1 MLRIQKNN
9 HQPGFKD
16 KKRDGGLPLAPLS
29 KEGFSPWRSAG
40 RIALIY
46 LVLGSLWVLF
56 TDRAVS
62 ALALAEQ
69 WVTKIHMIKGWFFV
83 FTTAVLIFSLIFR
96 MLAEVK
102 RKETF
107 LELAYKDAVGSHE
120 RLEAAYEEIIATE
133 DELRVQ
139 YCQLIENQ
147 RRLAESEE
155 MLQHLAY
162 HDPLTGLPNRL
173 ALFELA
179 GKELLEAGAERA
191 ALLFVDIDNFK
202 YVNDTMGH
210 AFGDRLIHHAGH
222 RLEDI
227 IGERGGIY
235 RFGGDEFIVLLAL
248 SREEADEVAAEIL
261 ASFKET
267 VDVDGSLLRIS
278 MSIGMS
284 LYPEH
289 GKDIGELLKYAD
301 IAMYQAKSA
310 GKGSYVVFESWL
322 NDSFSERM
330 RIENRLYAAMENNE
344 FHLVYQPQVDPAE
357 NRVTGLEAL
366 VRWNSP
372 ELGQVSPV
380 RFIKV
385 AEDTH
390 YIITLG
396 AWILKEACRYLKS
409 LHEKGFPDLTMSV
422 NISMPQLLQT
432 DFYEVVLDTLAAT
445 GLSPGDLELELTE
458 TVLLKSYEHVLPK
471 LTALRGLQ
479 VKIAL
484 DDFGTGYSSLSY
496 LTHLP
501 ISTLKIDKS
510 FIDLL
515 STDDPQGSL
524 VEEIIRIGRRMNL
537 LVVAEGVETRY
548 QLDRLRE
555 QGCDRI
561 QGYFFSRPLPPGEL
575 EALLADWNGAPE
587 ADKEEEGG

>member
-1 MLRIQKNN
+1 MLRIQRNDNQPDMNN
-9 HQPGFKD
+9 
-16 KKRDGGLPLAPLS
+16 KKRDGELPLAPSS
-29 KEGFSPWRSAG
+29 KQAFSPWKGAG
-40 RIALIY
+40 RIALVY
-46 LVLGSLWVLF
+46 LVLGSLWILF

-62 ALALAEQ
+62 ALELDEQ
-69 WVTKIHMIKGWFFV
+69 WITKINMIKGWFFV
-83 FTTAVLIFSLIFR
+83 LTTAVLIFSLIFR
-96 MLAEVK
+96 MLAEIK

-120 RLEAAYEEIIATE
+120 RLESAYEEIIATE
-133 DELRVQ
+133 DELRMQ
-139 YCQLIENQ
+139 CSQLIENQ
-147 RRLAESEE
+147 QRLAESEE

-173 ALFELA
+173 ALFDLA
-179 GKELLEAGAERA
+179 GKELLEAGEARA

-210 AFGDRLIHHAGH
+210 AFGDRLIQHAGQ
-222 RLEDI
+222 RLEEI

-235 RFGGDEFIVLLAL
+235 RFGGDEFIVLLAM
-248 SREEADEVAAEIL
+248 SREEADGAAAEIL
-261 ASFKET
+261 SAFKET

-284 LYPEH
+284 VYPEH

-301 IAMYQAKSA
+301 IAMFQAKSA
-310 GKGSYVVFESWL
+310 GKGSYVVFESKL
-322 NDSFSERM
+322 TDSFSERM

-344 FHLVYQPQVDPAE
+344 FHLVYQPQVDPAGK
-357 NRVTGLEAL
+357 RVTGLEAL

-390 YIITLG
+390 FIIPLG
-396 AWILKEACRYLKS
+396 AWILEEACRYLRT
-409 LHEKGFPDLTMSV
+409 LHDKGFPEMTMSV

-432 DFYEVVLDTLAAT
+432 DFYELVLDTLASS

-458 TVLLKSYEHVLPK
+458 TVLLKSYDHVLPK
-471 LTALRGLQ
+471 LAALRGIQ

-515 STDDPQGSL
+515 STDHPQGSL

-537 LVVAEGVETRY
+537 TVVAEGVETQY
-548 QLDRLRE
+548 QLDRLTE
-555 QGCDRI
+555 KGCDRI
-561 QGYFFSRPLPPGEL
+561 QGYFFSRPLPPEEL
-575 EALLADWNGAPE
+575 ELFLADWGRTSGA
-587 ADKEEEGG
+587 KG

>member
-1 MLRIQKNN
+1 MLRIQKNDN
-9 HQPGFKD
+9 QPNIKNT
-16 KKRDGGLPLAPLS
+16 KRGGELPLAPLS
-29 KEGFSPWRSAG
+29 KQAFSPWKGAG
-40 RIALIY
+40 RIALVY
-46 LVLGSLWVLF
+46 LVLGSLWILF

-62 ALALAEQ
+62 ALVLNEQ
-69 WVTKIHMIKGWFFV
+69 WLTKINMIKGWFFV

-96 MLAEVK
+96 MLAEIK
-102 RKETF
+102 RKEAF

-120 RLEAAYEEIIATE
+120 RLESAYEEIIATE

-139 YCQLIENQ
+139 YSQLIENQ

-179 GKELLEAGAERA
+179 GKDLLEAGETRA
-191 ALLFVDIDNFK
+191 ALMFVDIDNFK

-210 AFGDRLIHHAGH
+210 AFGDRLIHHAGQ
-222 RLEDI
+222 RLEEI

-248 SREEADEVAAEIL
+248 SREEADVTAAEIQ
-261 ASFKET
+261 AAFKET

-301 IAMYQAKSA
+301 IAMFQAKSA

-322 NDSFSERM
+322 TDSFSERM

-344 FHLVYQPQVDPAE
+344 FHLVYQPQVDPVE
-357 NRVTGLEAL
+357 KRVTGLEAL

-390 YIITLG
+390 FIIPLG
-396 AWILKEACRYLKS
+396 AWILEEACRYLKS
-409 LHEKGFPDLTMSV
+409 LHNKGFPDLTMSV

-432 DFYEVVLDTLAAT
+432 DFYELVLETLASS
-445 GLSPGDLELELTE
+445 GLSPKDLELELTE

-471 LTALRGLQ
+471 LAALRGIQ

-501 ISTLKIDKS
+501 ITTLKIDKS

-515 STDDPQGSL
+515 ATDHPQGSL
-524 VEEIIRIGRRMNL
+524 VEEIIRIGRRMSL
-537 LVVAEGVETRY
+537 TVVAEGVETRD
-548 QLDRLRE
+548 QLDRLTE

-561 QGYFFSRPLPPGEL
+561 QGYFFSRPLPPEKL
-575 EALLADWNGAPE
+575 EVFLAGWDNAS
-587 ADKEEEGG
+587 GGQ

>member
-1 MLRIQKNN
+1 MPRIQRNDNQPDIN
-9 HQPGFKD
+9 H
-16 KKRDGGLPLAPLS
+16 KKRDGELPLAPSS
-29 KEGFSPWRSAG
+29 KQAFSPWKGAG
-40 RIALIY
+40 RIALVY
-46 LVLGSLWVLF
+46 LVLGSLWILF

-62 ALALAEQ
+62 ALELDVQ
-69 WVTKIHMIKGWFFV
+69 WVTKINMIKGWFFV
-83 FTTAVLIFSLIFR
+83 LTTAVLIFSLIFR
-96 MLAEVK
+96 MLAEIK
-102 RKETF
+102 RKEMF

-133 DELRVQ
+133 DELRMQ
-139 YCQLIENQ
+139 YSQLIENQ
-147 RRLAESEE
+147 QRLAESEE

-173 ALFELA
+173 ALFDLA
-179 GKELLEAGAERA
+179 GKELLEAGEARA

-210 AFGDRLIHHAGH
+210 AFGDRLIQHAGQ
-222 RLEDI
+222 RLEEI

-235 RFGGDEFIVLLAL
+235 RFGGDEFIVLLAM
-248 SREEADEVAAEIL
+248 SREEADEAAAEIL
-261 ASFKET
+261 SAFKET

-284 LYPEH
+284 VYPEH

-301 IAMYQAKSA
+301 IAMFQAKSA
-310 GKGSYVVFESWL
+310 GKGSYVVFESKL
-322 NDSFSERM
+322 TDSFSERM

-344 FHLVYQPQVDPAE
+344 FHLVYQPQVDPAGK
-357 NRVTGLEAL
+357 RVTGLEAL

-390 YIITLG
+390 FIIPLG
-396 AWILKEACRYLKS
+396 AWILEEACRYLKT
-409 LHEKGFPDLTMSV
+409 LHDKGFPEMTMSV

-432 DFYEVVLDTLAAT
+432 DFYELVLDTLASS

-458 TVLLKSYEHVLPK
+458 TVLLKSYDHVLPK
-471 LTALRGLQ
+471 LAALRGIQ

-515 STDDPQGSL
+515 STDHPQGSL

-537 LVVAEGVETRY
+537 TVVAEGVETQY
-548 QLDRLRE
+548 QLDRLTE
-555 QGCDRI
+555 KGCDRI
-561 QGYFFSRPLPPGEL
+561 QGYFFSRPLLPEEL
-575 EALLADWNGAPE
+575 ELFLADWGRTSGANG
-587 ADKEEEGG
+587 

>member
-1 MLRIQKNN
+1 MLRIQRNDNQPNMKN
-9 HQPGFKD
+9 
-16 KKRDGGLPLAPLS
+16 KKKGGELPLAPLS
-29 KEGFSPWRSAG
+29 KQAFSPWKGAG
-40 RIALIY
+40 RIALVY
-46 LVLGSLWVLF
+46 LVLGSLWILF

-62 ALALAEQ
+62 ALALDEQ
-69 WVTKIHMIKGWFFV
+69 WITKINMIKGWFFV

-96 MLAEVK
+96 MLAEIK

-120 RLEAAYEEIIATE
+120 RLESAYEEIIATE
-133 DELRVQ
+133 DELRIQ
-139 YCQLIENQ
+139 YSQLIENQ

-179 GKELLEAGAERA
+179 GKELLETGETRA

-210 AFGDRLIHHAGH
+210 AFGDRLIQHAGQ
-222 RLEDI
+222 RLEEI

-235 RFGGDEFIVLLAL
+235 RFGGDEFIVLLAM
-248 SREEADEVAAEIL
+248 SREEADEAAAEIL
-261 ASFKET
+261 SAFKET

-289 GKDIGELLKYAD
+289 GKDIEELLKYAD
-301 IAMYQAKSA
+301 IAMFQAKSA

-322 NDSFSERM
+322 TDSFSERM

-344 FHLVYQPQVDPAE
+344 FHLVYQPQVDPAGK
-357 NRVTGLEAL
+357 RVTGLEAL

-372 ELGQVSPV
+372 ELGRVSPV

-390 YIITLG
+390 FIIPLG
-396 AWILKEACRYLKS
+396 AWILEEACRYLKS
-409 LHEKGFPDLTMSV
+409 LHDKGFPELTMSV

-432 DFYEVVLDTLAAT
+432 DFYELVLETLASS
-445 GLSPGDLELELTE
+445 GLSPKDLELELTE
-458 TVLLKSYEHVLPK
+458 TVLLKSYDHVLPK
-471 LTALRGLQ
+471 LAALRGIQ

-496 LTHLP
+496 LTNLP
-501 ISTLKIDKS
+501 ITTLKIDKS

-537 LVVAEGVETRY
+537 TVVAEGVETRD
-548 QLDRLRE
+548 QLDRLTE

-561 QGYFFSRPLPPGEL
+561 QGYYFSRPLPPEEL
-575 EALLADWNGAPE
+575 EVFLAGWSSTPGANG
-587 ADKEEEGG
+587 

>member
-1 MLRIQKNN
+1 MLRIQRNDNQPDMKN
-9 HQPGFKD
+9 
-16 KKRDGGLPLAPLS
+16 KKRDGELPLAPLS
-29 KEGFSPWRSAG
+29 KQAFSPWKGAG
-40 RIALIY
+40 RIALVY
-46 LVLGSLWVLF
+46 LVLGALWILF

-62 ALALAEQ
+62 ALALDEQ
-69 WVTKIHMIKGWFFV
+69 WITKINMIKGWFFV

-96 MLAEVK
+96 MLAEIK

-120 RLEAAYEEIIATE
+120 RLESAYEEIIATE
-133 DELRVQ
+133 DELRMQ
-139 YCQLIENQ
+139 YSQLIENQ

-179 GKELLEAGAERA
+179 GKELLEAGEARA

-210 AFGDRLIHHAGH
+210 AFGDRLIQHAGQ
-222 RLEDI
+222 RLEEI

-235 RFGGDEFIVLLAL
+235 RFGGDEFIVLLAM
-248 SREEADEVAAEIL
+248 SREEADEAAAEIL
-261 ASFKET
+261 SAFKET

-301 IAMYQAKSA
+301 IAMFQAKSA

-322 NDSFSERM
+322 TDSFSERM

-344 FHLVYQPQVDPAE
+344 FHLVYQPQVDPAGK
-357 NRVTGLEAL
+357 RVTGLEAL

-390 YIITLG
+390 FIIPLG
-396 AWILKEACRYLKS
+396 AWILEEACRYLKT
-409 LHEKGFPDLTMSV
+409 LHDKGFPEMTMSV

-432 DFYEVVLDTLAAT
+432 DFYELVLDTLASS

-458 TVLLKSYEHVLPK
+458 TVLLKSYDHVLPK
-471 LTALRGLQ
+471 LAALRGIQ

-501 ISTLKIDKS
+501 ITTLKIDKS

-515 STDDPQGSL
+515 STDHPQGSL

-537 LVVAEGVETRY
+537 TVVAEGVETQD
-548 QLDRLRE
+548 QLDRLTE
-555 QGCDRI
+555 KGCDRI
-561 QGYFFSRPLPPGEL
+561 QGYFFSRPLPPEEL
-575 EALLADWNGAPE
+575 EQFLADWDRTTGANG
-587 ADKEEEGG
+587 

>member
-1 MLRIQKNN
+1 MLRIQRNDNQPDMKN
-9 HQPGFKD
+9 
-16 KKRDGGLPLAPLS
+16 KKRDGELPLAPLS
-29 KEGFSPWRSAG
+29 KQAFSPWKGAG
-40 RIALIY
+40 RIALVY
-46 LVLGSLWVLF
+46 LVLGALWILF

-62 ALALAEQ
+62 ALALDEQ
-69 WVTKIHMIKGWFFV
+69 WITKINMIKGWFFV

-96 MLAEVK
+96 MLAEIK

-120 RLEAAYEEIIATE
+120 RLESAYEEIIATE
-133 DELRVQ
+133 DELRMQ
-139 YCQLIENQ
+139 YSQLIENQ

-179 GKELLEAGAERA
+179 GKELLEAGEARA

-210 AFGDRLIHHAGH
+210 AFGDRLIQHAGQ
-222 RLEDI
+222 RLEEI

-235 RFGGDEFIVLLAL
+235 RFGGDEFIVLLAM
-248 SREEADEVAAEIL
+248 SREEADEAAAEIL
-261 ASFKET
+261 SAFKET

-301 IAMYQAKSA
+301 IAMFQAKSA

-322 NDSFSERM
+322 TDSFSERM

-344 FHLVYQPQVDPAE
+344 FHLVYQPQVDPAGK
-357 NRVTGLEAL
+357 RVTGLEAL

-390 YIITLG
+390 FIIPLG
-396 AWILKEACRYLKS
+396 AWILEEACRYLKT
-409 LHEKGFPDLTMSV
+409 LHDKGFPEMTMSV

-432 DFYEVVLDTLAAT
+432 DFYELVLDTLASS

-458 TVLLKSYEHVLPK
+458 TVLLKSYDHVLPK
-471 LTALRGLQ
+471 LAALRGIQ

-496 LTHLP
+496 LTNLP
-501 ISTLKIDKS
+501 ITTLKIDKS

-537 LVVAEGVETRY
+537 TVVAEGVETRD
-548 QLDRLRE
+548 QLDRLTE

-561 QGYFFSRPLPPGEL
+561 QGYYFSRPLPPEEL
-575 EALLADWNGAPE
+575 EVFLAGWSSTPGANG
-587 ADKEEEGG
+587 

>member
-1 MLRIQKNN
+1 MLRIQRNDNQPDMKN
-9 HQPGFKD
+9 
-16 KKRDGGLPLAPLS
+16 KKRDGELPLAPLS
-29 KEGFSPWRSAG
+29 KQAFSPWKGAG
-40 RIALIY
+40 RIALVY
-46 LVLGSLWVLF
+46 LVLGALWILF

-62 ALALAEQ
+62 ALALDEQ
-69 WVTKIHMIKGWFFV
+69 WITKINMIKGWFFV

-96 MLAEVK
+96 MLAEIK

-120 RLEAAYEEIIATE
+120 RLESAYEEIIATE
-133 DELRVQ
+133 DELRMQ
-139 YCQLIENQ
+139 YSQLIENQ

-179 GKELLEAGAERA
+179 GKELLEAGEARA

-210 AFGDRLIHHAGH
+210 AFGDRLIQHAGQ
-222 RLEDI
+222 RLEEI

-235 RFGGDEFIVLLAL
+235 RFGGDEFIVLLAM
-248 SREEADEVAAEIL
+248 SREEADEAAAEIL
-261 ASFKET
+261 SAFKET

-301 IAMYQAKSA
+301 IAMFQAKSA

-322 NDSFSERM
+322 TDSFSERM

-344 FHLVYQPQVDPAE
+344 FHLVYQPQVDPE
-357 NRVTGLEAL
+357 GKRVTGLEAV

-390 YIITLG
+390 FIIPLG
-396 AWILKEACRYLKS
+396 AWILEEACRYLKT
-409 LHEKGFPDLTMSV
+409 LHDKGFPEMTMSV

-432 DFYEVVLDTLAAT
+432 DFYELVLDTLASS

-458 TVLLKSYEHVLPK
+458 TVLLKSYDHVLPK
-471 LTALRGLQ
+471 LAALRGIQ

-501 ISTLKIDKS
+501 ITTLKIDKS

-515 STDDPQGSL
+515 STDHPQGSL

-537 LVVAEGVETRY
+537 TVVAEGVETQD
-548 QLDRLRE
+548 QLDRLTE
-555 QGCDRI
+555 KGCDRI
-561 QGYFFSRPLPPGEL
+561 QGYFFSRPLPPEEL
-575 EALLADWNGAPE
+575 EQFLADWDRTTGANG
-587 ADKEEEGG
+587 

>member
-1 MLRIQKNN
+1 MLRIQRNDNQPDMNN
-9 HQPGFKD
+9 
-16 KKRDGGLPLAPLS
+16 KKRDGELPLAPSS
-29 KEGFSPWRSAG
+29 KQAFSPWKGAG
-40 RIALIY
+40 RIALVY
-46 LVLGSLWVLF
+46 LVLGSLWILF

-62 ALALAEQ
+62 ALELDEQ
-69 WVTKIHMIKGWFFV
+69 WITKINMIKGWFFV
-83 FTTAVLIFSLIFR
+83 LTTAVLIFSLIFR
-96 MLAEVK
+96 MLAEIK

-120 RLEAAYEEIIATE
+120 RLESAYEEIIATE
-133 DELRVQ
+133 DELRMQ
-139 YCQLIENQ
+139 YSQLIENQ
-147 RRLAESEE
+147 QRLAESEE

-179 GKELLEAGAERA
+179 GKELLEAGEARA

-210 AFGDRLIHHAGH
+210 AFGDRLIQHAGQ
-222 RLEDI
+222 RLEEI

-235 RFGGDEFIVLLAL
+235 RFGGDEFIVLLAM
-248 SREEADEVAAEIL
+248 SREEADGAAAEIL
-261 ASFKET
+261 SAFKET

-284 LYPEH
+284 VYPEH

-301 IAMYQAKSA
+301 IAMFQAKSA
-310 GKGSYVVFESWL
+310 GKGSYVVFESKL
-322 NDSFSERM
+322 TDSFSERM

-344 FHLVYQPQVDPAE
+344 FHLVYQPQVDPAGK
-357 NRVTGLEAL
+357 RVTGLEAL

-390 YIITLG
+390 FIIPLG
-396 AWILKEACRYLKS
+396 AWILEEACRYLRT
-409 LHEKGFPDLTMSV
+409 LHDKGFPEMTMSV

-432 DFYEVVLDTLAAT
+432 DFYELVLDTLASS

-458 TVLLKSYEHVLPK
+458 TVLLKSYDHVLPK
-471 LTALRGLQ
+471 LAALRGIQ

-515 STDDPQGSL
+515 STDHPQGSL

-537 LVVAEGVETRY
+537 TVVAEGVETQY
-548 QLDRLRE
+548 QLDRLTE
-555 QGCDRI
+555 KGCDRI
-561 QGYFFSRPLPPGEL
+561 QGYFFSRPLPPEEL
-575 EALLADWNGAPE
+575 ELFLADWGRTSGA
-587 ADKEEEGG
+587 KG

>member
-1 MLRIQKNN
+1 MLRIQRNDNQPNMKN
-9 HQPGFKD
+9 
-16 KKRDGGLPLAPLS
+16 KKKGGELPLAPLS
-29 KEGFSPWRSAG
+29 KQAFSPWKGAG
-40 RIALIY
+40 RIALVY
-46 LVLGSLWVLF
+46 LVLGSLWILF

-62 ALALAEQ
+62 ALALDEQ
-69 WVTKIHMIKGWFFV
+69 WITKINMIKGWFFV

-96 MLAEVK
+96 MLAEIK

-120 RLEAAYEEIIATE
+120 RLESAYEEIIATE
-133 DELRVQ
+133 DELRMQ
-139 YCQLIENQ
+139 YSQLIENQ

-179 GKELLEAGAERA
+179 GKELLETGETRA

-210 AFGDRLIHHAGH
+210 AFGDRLIQHAGQ
-222 RLEDI
+222 RLEEI

-235 RFGGDEFIVLLAL
+235 RFGGDEFIVLLAM
-248 SREEADEVAAEIL
+248 SREEADEAAAEIL
-261 ASFKET
+261 SAFKET

-289 GKDIGELLKYAD
+289 GKDIEELLKYAD
-301 IAMYQAKSA
+301 IAMFQAKSA

-322 NDSFSERM
+322 TDSFSERM

-344 FHLVYQPQVDPAE
+344 FHLVYQPQVDPAGK
-357 NRVTGLEAL
+357 RVTGLEAL

-390 YIITLG
+390 FIIPLG
-396 AWILKEACRYLKS
+396 AWILEEACRYLKS
-409 LHEKGFPDLTMSV
+409 LHDKGFPELTMSV

-432 DFYEVVLDTLAAT
+432 DFYELVLETLASS
-445 GLSPGDLELELTE
+445 GLSPKDLELELTE
-458 TVLLKSYEHVLPK
+458 TVLLKSYDHVLPK
-471 LTALRGLQ
+471 LAALRGIQ

-496 LTHLP
+496 LTNLP
-501 ISTLKIDKS
+501 ITTLKIDKS

-537 LVVAEGVETRY
+537 TVVAEGVETRD
-548 QLDRLRE
+548 QLDRLTE

-561 QGYFFSRPLPPGEL
+561 QGYYFSRPLPPEEL
-575 EALLADWNGAPE
+575 EVFLAGWSSTPGANG
-587 ADKEEEGG
+587 

>member
-1 MLRIQKNN
+1 MLRIQRNDNQPNMKN
-9 HQPGFKD
+9 
-16 KKRDGGLPLAPLS
+16 KKKGGELPLAPLS
-29 KEGFSPWRSAG
+29 KQAFSPWKGAG
-40 RIALIY
+40 RIALVY
-46 LVLGSLWVLF
+46 LVLGSLWILF

-62 ALALAEQ
+62 ALALDEQ
-69 WVTKIHMIKGWFFV
+69 WITKINMIKGWFFV

-96 MLAEVK
+96 MLAEIK

-120 RLEAAYEEIIATE
+120 RLESAYEEIIATE
-133 DELRVQ
+133 DELRMQ
-139 YCQLIENQ
+139 YSQLIENQ

-179 GKELLEAGAERA
+179 GKELLETGETRA

-210 AFGDRLIHHAGH
+210 AFGDRLIQHAGQ
-222 RLEDI
+222 RLEEI

-235 RFGGDEFIVLLAL
+235 RFGGDEFIVLLAM
-248 SREEADEVAAEIL
+248 SREEADEAAAEIL
-261 ASFKET
+261 SAFKET

-289 GKDIGELLKYAD
+289 GKDIEELLKYAD
-301 IAMYQAKSA
+301 IAMFQAKSA

-322 NDSFSERM
+322 TDSFSERM

-344 FHLVYQPQVDPAE
+344 FHLVYQPQVDPAGK
-357 NRVTGLEAL
+357 RVTGLEAL

-390 YIITLG
+390 FIIPLG
-396 AWILKEACRYLKS
+396 AWILEEACRYLES
-409 LHEKGFPDLTMSV
+409 LHDKGFPELTMSV

-432 DFYEVVLDTLAAT
+432 DFYELVLETLASS
-445 GLSPGDLELELTE
+445 GLSPKDLELELTE
-458 TVLLKSYEHVLPK
+458 TVLLKSYDHVLPK
-471 LTALRGLQ
+471 LAALRGIQ

-496 LTHLP
+496 LTNLP
-501 ISTLKIDKS
+501 ITTLKIDKS

-537 LVVAEGVETRY
+537 TVVAEGVETRD
-548 QLDRLRE
+548 QLDRLTE

-561 QGYFFSRPLPPGEL
+561 QGYYFSRPLPPEEL
-575 EALLADWNGAPE
+575 EVFLAGWSSTPGANG
-587 ADKEEEGG
+587 

>member
-1 MLRIQKNN
+1 MLRIQRNDNQPDMNN
-9 HQPGFKD
+9 
-16 KKRDGGLPLAPLS
+16 KKRAGELPLAPLS
-29 KEGFSPWRSAG
+29 KQAFSPWKGAG
-40 RIALIY
+40 RIALVY
-46 LVLGSLWVLF
+46 LVLGSLWILF

-62 ALALAEQ
+62 ALELDEQ
-69 WVTKIHMIKGWFFV
+69 WITKINMIKGWFFV

-96 MLAEVK
+96 MLAEIK

-120 RLEAAYEEIIATE
+120 RLESAYEEIIATE
-133 DELRVQ
+133 DELRMQ
-139 YCQLIENQ
+139 YSQLIENQ

-179 GKELLEAGAERA
+179 GKELLEAGEARA

-210 AFGDRLIHHAGH
+210 AFGDRLIQHAGQ
-222 RLEDI
+222 RLEEI

-235 RFGGDEFIVLLAL
+235 RFGGDEFIVLLAM
-248 SREEADEVAAEIL
+248 SREEADGAAAEIL
-261 ASFKET
+261 SAFKET
-267 VDVDGSLLRIS
+267 VNVDGSLLRIS

-284 LYPEH
+284 VYPEH

-301 IAMYQAKSA
+301 IAMFQAKSA

-322 NDSFSERM
+322 TDSFSERM

-344 FHLVYQPQVDPAE
+344 FHLVYQPQVDPAGK
-357 NRVTGLEAL
+357 RVTGLEAL

-390 YIITLG
+390 FIIPLG
-396 AWILKEACRYLKS
+396 AWILEEACRYLKT
-409 LHEKGFPDLTMSV
+409 LHDKGFPELTMSV

-432 DFYEVVLDTLAAT
+432 DFYELVLDTLASS
-445 GLSPGDLELELTE
+445 GLSPMDLELELTE
-458 TVLLKSYEHVLPK
+458 TVLLKSYDHVLPK
-471 LTALRGLQ
+471 LAALRGIQ

-515 STDDPQGSL
+515 STDHPQGSL

-537 LVVAEGVETRY
+537 TVVAEGVETQD
-548 QLDRLRE
+548 QLDRLTE
-555 QGCDRI
+555 KGCDRI
-561 QGYFFSRPLPPGEL
+561 QGYFFSRPLPPEEL
-575 EALLADWNGAPE
+575 ELFLAEWDRTPGANG
-587 ADKEEEGG
+587 

>member
-1 MLRIQKNN
+1 MLRIQRNDNQPDMNN
-9 HQPGFKD
+9 
-16 KKRDGGLPLAPLS
+16 KKRDGELPLAPLS
-29 KEGFSPWRSAG
+29 KQAFSPWKGAG
-40 RIALIY
+40 RIALVY
-46 LVLGSLWVLF
+46 LVLGTLWILF

-62 ALALAEQ
+62 ALALDEQ
-69 WVTKIHMIKGWFFV
+69 WITKINMIKGWFFV

-96 MLAEVK
+96 MLAEIK

-120 RLEAAYEEIIATE
+120 RLESAYEEIIATE
-133 DELRVQ
+133 DELRMQ
-139 YCQLIENQ
+139 YSQLIENQ
-147 RRLAESEE
+147 QRLAESEE

-173 ALFELA
+173 ALFDLA
-179 GKELLEAGAERA
+179 GKELLEAGEARA

-210 AFGDRLIHHAGH
+210 AFGDRLIQHAGQ
-222 RLEDI
+222 RLEEI

-235 RFGGDEFIVLLAL
+235 RFGGDEFIVLLAM
-248 SREEADEVAAEIL
+248 SREEADGAAAEIL
-261 ASFKET
+261 SAFKET

-284 LYPEH
+284 VYPEH

-301 IAMYQAKSA
+301 IAMFQAKSA
-310 GKGSYVVFESWL
+310 GKGSYVVFESKL
-322 NDSFSERM
+322 TDSFSERM

-344 FHLVYQPQVDPAE
+344 FHLVYQPQVDPAGK
-357 NRVTGLEAL
+357 RVTGLEAL

-380 RFIKV
+380 RFINV

-390 YIITLG
+390 FIIPLG
-396 AWILKEACRYLKS
+396 AWILEEACRYLKT
-409 LHEKGFPDLTMSV
+409 LHDKGFPEMTMSV

-432 DFYEVVLDTLAAT
+432 DFYELVLDTLASS

-458 TVLLKSYEHVLPK
+458 TVLLKSYDHVLPK
-471 LTALRGLQ
+471 LAALRGIQ

-515 STDDPQGSL
+515 STDHPQGSL

-537 LVVAEGVETRY
+537 TVVAEGVETQY
-548 QLDRLRE
+548 QLDRLTE
-555 QGCDRI
+555 KGCDRI
-561 QGYFFSRPLPPGEL
+561 QGYFFSRPLLPEEL
-575 EALLADWNGAPE
+575 ELFLADWGRTSGANG
-587 ADKEEEGG
+587 

>member
-1 MLRIQKNN
+1 MLRIQRNDNQPNMKN
-9 HQPGFKD
+9 
-16 KKRDGGLPLAPLS
+16 KKKGGELPLAPLS
-29 KEGFSPWRSAG
+29 KQAFSPWKGAG
-40 RIALIY
+40 RIALVY
-46 LVLGSLWVLF
+46 LVLGSLWILF

-62 ALALAEQ
+62 ALALDEQ
-69 WVTKIHMIKGWFFV
+69 WITKINMIKGWFFV

-96 MLAEVK
+96 MLAEIK

-120 RLEAAYEEIIATE
+120 RLESAYEEIIATE
-133 DELRVQ
+133 DELRIQ
-139 YCQLIENQ
+139 YSQLIENQ

-179 GKELLEAGAERA
+179 GKELLETGETRA

-210 AFGDRLIHHAGH
+210 AFGDRLIQHAGQ
-222 RLEDI
+222 RLEEI
-227 IGERGGIY
+227 IGKRGGIY
-235 RFGGDEFIVLLAL
+235 RFGGDEFIVLLAM
-248 SREEADEVAAEIL
+248 SREEADEAAAEIL
-261 ASFKET
+261 SAFKET

-289 GKDIGELLKYAD
+289 GKDIEELLKYAD
-301 IAMYQAKSA
+301 IAMFQAKSA

-322 NDSFSERM
+322 TDSFSERM

-344 FHLVYQPQVDPAE
+344 FHLVYQPQVDPAGK
-357 NRVTGLEAL
+357 RVTGLEAL

-372 ELGQVSPV
+372 ELGRVSPV

-390 YIITLG
+390 FIIPLG
-396 AWILKEACRYLKS
+396 AWILEEACRYLKS
-409 LHEKGFPDLTMSV
+409 LHDKGFPELTMSV

-432 DFYEVVLDTLAAT
+432 DFYELVLETLASS
-445 GLSPGDLELELTE
+445 GLSPKDLELELTE
-458 TVLLKSYEHVLPK
+458 TVLLKSYDHVLPK
-471 LTALRGLQ
+471 LAALRGIQ

-496 LTHLP
+496 LTNLP
-501 ISTLKIDKS
+501 ITTLKIDKS

-537 LVVAEGVETRY
+537 TVVAEGVETRD
-548 QLDRLRE
+548 QLDRLTE

-561 QGYFFSRPLPPGEL
+561 QGYYFSRPLPPEEL
-575 EALLADWNGAPE
+575 EVFLAGWSSTPGANG
-587 ADKEEEGG
+587 

>member
-1 MLRIQKNN
+1 MLRIQRNDNQPDMNN
-9 HQPGFKD
+9 
-16 KKRDGGLPLAPLS
+16 KKRDGELPLAPSS
-29 KEGFSPWRSAG
+29 KQAFSPWKGAG
-40 RIALIY
+40 RIALVY
-46 LVLGSLWVLF
+46 LVLGSLWILF

-62 ALALAEQ
+62 ALELDEQ
-69 WVTKIHMIKGWFFV
+69 WITKINMIKGWFFV
-83 FTTAVLIFSLIFR
+83 LTTAVLIFSLIFR
-96 MLAEVK
+96 MLAEIK

-120 RLEAAYEEIIATE
+120 RLESAYEEIIATE
-133 DELRVQ
+133 DELRMQ
-139 YCQLIENQ
+139 CSQLIENQ
-147 RRLAESEE
+147 QRLAESEE

-173 ALFELA
+173 ALFDLA
-179 GKELLEAGAERA
+179 GKELLEAGEARA

-210 AFGDRLIHHAGH
+210 AFGDRLIQHAGQ
-222 RLEDI
+222 RLEEI

-235 RFGGDEFIVLLAL
+235 RFGGDEFIVLLAM
-248 SREEADEVAAEIL
+248 SREEADGAAAEIL
-261 ASFKET
+261 SAFKET

-284 LYPEH
+284 VYPEH

-301 IAMYQAKSA
+301 IAMFQAKSA
-310 GKGSYVVFESWL
+310 GKGSYVVFESKL
-322 NDSFSERM
+322 TDSFSERM

-344 FHLVYQPQVDPAE
+344 FHLVYQPQVDPAGK
-357 NRVTGLEAL
+357 RVTGLEAL

-390 YIITLG
+390 FIIPLG
-396 AWILKEACRYLKS
+396 AWILEEACRYLKT
-409 LHEKGFPDLTMSV
+409 LHDKGFPEMTMSV

-432 DFYEVVLDTLAAT
+432 DFYELVLDTLASS

-458 TVLLKSYEHVLPK
+458 TVLLKSYDHVLPK
-471 LTALRGLQ
+471 LAALRGIQ

-515 STDDPQGSL
+515 STDHPQGSL

-537 LVVAEGVETRY
+537 TVVAEGVETQY
-548 QLDRLRE
+548 QLDRLTE
-555 QGCDRI
+555 KGCDRI
-561 QGYFFSRPLPPGEL
+561 QGYFFSRPLPPEEL
-575 EALLADWNGAPE
+575 ELFLADWGRTPGA
-587 ADKEEEGG
+587 KG

>member
-1 MLRIQKNN
+1 M
-9 HQPGFKD
+9 
-16 KKRDGGLPLAPLS
+16 
-29 KEGFSPWRSAG
+29 
-40 RIALIY
+40 
-46 LVLGSLWVLF
+46 
-56 TDRAVS
+56 
-62 ALALAEQ
+62 
-69 WVTKIHMIKGWFFV
+69 
-83 FTTAVLIFSLIFR
+83 
-96 MLAEVK
+96 
-102 RKETF
+102 
-107 LELAYKDAVGSHE
+107 ELAYKDAVGSHE
-120 RLEAAYEEIIATE
+120 RLESSYEEIIATE
-133 DELRVQ
+133 YELRMQ
-139 YCQLIENQ
+139 YSQLIENQ

-179 GKELLEAGAERA
+179 GKELLEAGEARA

-210 AFGDRLIHHAGH
+210 AFGDRLIQHAGQ
-222 RLEDI
+222 RLEEI

-235 RFGGDEFIVLLAL
+235 RFGGDEFIVLLAM
-248 SREEADEVAAEIL
+248 SREEADEAAAEIL
-261 ASFKET
+261 SAFKET

-301 IAMYQAKSA
+301 IAMFQAKSA

-322 NDSFSERM
+322 TDSFSERM

-344 FHLVYQPQVDPAE
+344 FHLVYQPQVDPAGK
-357 NRVTGLEAL
+357 RVTGLEAL

-390 YIITLG
+390 FIIPLG
-396 AWILKEACRYLKS
+396 AWILEEACRYLKT
-409 LHEKGFPDLTMSV
+409 LHDKGFPEMTMSV

-432 DFYEVVLDTLAAT
+432 DFYELVLDTLASS

-458 TVLLKSYEHVLPK
+458 TVLLKSYDHVLPK
-471 LTALRGLQ
+471 LAALRGIQ

-501 ISTLKIDKS
+501 ITTLKIDKS

-515 STDDPQGSL
+515 STDHPQGSL

-537 LVVAEGVETRY
+537 TVVAEGVETQD
-548 QLDRLRE
+548 QLDRLTE
-555 QGCDRI
+555 KGCDRI
-561 QGYFFSRPLPPGEL
+561 QGYFFSRPLPPEEL
-575 EALLADWNGAPE
+575 ELFLADWDRTPGANW
-587 ADKEEEGG
+587 